1 MVTND
6 PPSGTDGPAPNWYRW
21 IFGQPA
27 YIVLLASLM
36 AAVGYGTWYG
46 LPAALHDI
54 QRGYEELNTQHQGE
68 RKELR
73 EETKQAREEA
83 KQDRVEFRDALT
95 KSREELRTAIEKNTS
110 TIEKNTG
117 TLEKLDE
124 RLQSSNK

>member
-54 QRGYEELNTQHQGE
+54 QRGYEELNTQHHAE

-73 EETKQAREEA
+73 EEASKAREEA
-83 KQDRVEFRDALT
+83 KQDRVEFRESLT
-95 KSREELRTAIEKNTS
+95 KSHAELREAIEENTS
-110 TIEKNTG
+110 TLQKNTG
-117 TLEKLDE
+117 TLERIGE
-124 RLQSSNK
+124 RLQSPNK